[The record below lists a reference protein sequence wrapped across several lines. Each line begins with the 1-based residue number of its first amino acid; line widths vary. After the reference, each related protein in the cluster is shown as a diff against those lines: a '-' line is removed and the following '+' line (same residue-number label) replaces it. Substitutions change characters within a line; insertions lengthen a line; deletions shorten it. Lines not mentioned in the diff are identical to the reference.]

1 VRPTKVVESIDIKAP
16 RDEVFDI
23 IANSDRRL
31 QLSPLWGTGEIKD
44 ISPDFPQEGSH
55 YHTKLM
61 NDGVIEE
68 YDTIVTSF
76 VPNQKFAYRLT
87 SKRQSEATWTF
98 QDVEQGT
105 RLIYHEEFLI
115 DEAGED
121 EFVQSVRDTVKEWLV
136 NIRRYAELR
145 GGWWQPYARW
155 AVDKYLLPM
164 RVDQRRVIFLLLA
177 WQTVSCVA
185 LLALAA
191 GWGTAR
197 LLGLM

>member
-1 VRPTKVVESIDIKAP
+1 VRKTKVVESIDIAAP
-16 RDEVFDI
+16 RDELFDI
-23 IANSDRRL
+23 IVNCDRRL
-31 QLSPLWGTGEIKD
+31 QLSPLWGTGEIEE

-61 NDGVIEE
+61 NDGILEE
-68 YDTIVTSF
+68 YDTIITSH

-87 SKRQSEATWTF
+87 GRRQPEATWTF
-98 QDVEQGT
+98 QDLDQGT
-105 RLIYHEEFLI
+105 RLIYHEEFLV

-145 GGWWQPYARW
+145 GGWWQPYAKW
-155 AVDKYLLPM
+155 AVDKYLLPL

-177 WQTVSCVA
+177 WQTVSCLA

-191 GWGTAR
+191 GWGAAR
-197 LLGLM
+197 LLGIM

>member
-1 VRPTKVVESIDIKAP
+1 MRPTKVVESIDIAAP
-16 RDEVFDI
+16 RQEVFNI
-23 IANSDRRL
+23 IANTDRRL
-31 QLSPLWGTGEIKD
+31 QLSPLWGTSEIED

-68 YDTIVTSF
+68 YDTIVASL
-76 VPNQKFAYRLT
+76 VPNQKFTYRLT
-87 SKRQSEATWTF
+87 SKRQPEATWTF

-105 RLIYHEEFLI
+105 RLIYYEEFLI

-136 NIRRYAELR
+136 NVRRYAELR

>member
-1 VRPTKVVESIDIKAP
+1 MRPTKVVESIDIAAP
-16 RDEVFDI
+16 RAEVFDI
-23 IANSDRRL
+23 IVNCDRRL
-31 QLSPLWGTGEIKD
+31 QLSPLWGTGEIEE

-55 YHTKLM
+55 YHTKLKD
-61 NDGVIEE
+61 DGVIEE
-68 YDTIVTSF
+68 YDTIVTSH

-87 SKRQSEATWTF
+87 SKRQPEATWTF
-98 QDVEQGT
+98 QDHPQGT
-105 RLIYHEEFLI
+105 RLIYHEEFLV

-121 EFVQSVRDTVKEWLV
+121 EFVQSVRKVVTDWLG
-136 NIRRYAELR
+136 NTKRYAELR

-155 AVDKYLLPM
+155 VVDKYLLPL
-164 RVDQRRVIFLLLA
+164 RVDQRRVIFMLLA
-177 WQTVSCVA
+177 WQTVSCLA